1 MIDTLGISGGGT
13 GVTASTGTY
22 TGSFF
27 YKKIIDSMAFNS
39 MMLQEDIKNHFKEE
53 LAYELAKQLI
63 ASNRTTF
70 TYSRDHLGDQ
80 YILKAE
86 IKL

>member
-13 GVTASTGTY
+13 GVTTSTGT
-22 TGSFF
+22 FF
-27 YKKIIDSMAFNS
+27 YKMIVHRSTLDSMIR
-39 MMLQEDIKNHFKEE
+39 EDDIKDDFKRK

-70 TYSRDHLGDQ
+70 TYSKEHFNGQ